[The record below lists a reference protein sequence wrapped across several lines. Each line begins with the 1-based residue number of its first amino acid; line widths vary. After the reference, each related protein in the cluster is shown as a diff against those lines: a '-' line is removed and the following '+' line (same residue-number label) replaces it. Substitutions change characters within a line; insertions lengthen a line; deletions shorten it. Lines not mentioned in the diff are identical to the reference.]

1 MEGAHMPKQDLI
13 EYVADMADQLAD
25 LAREH
30 LPAVAKVLEIAAEM
44 ARDALER
51 TR

>member
-1 MEGAHMPKQDLI
+1 MPKEDII
-13 EYVADMADQLAD
+13 EYVADMADQLAN
-25 LAREH
+25 LVREH

-51 TR
+51 LK